1 MRDELRIRLVD
12 AFRWVDPD
20 DDGAHLVSDASGW
33 WRSAAILRDLGPAL
47 AALFDSAGP
56 TVVLAPETSG
66 FLVGPLVAREL
77 GVGFVEAYKDGRG
90 LVADRVLAR
99 HAPTDLRGR
108 AVTLSVRARH
118 LSAADRVLVVDD
130 WAETGAQ
137 LSALRNLV
145 LDAGA
150 TYLGAAVVVDG
161 CDGRTRQVLRLR
173 GLISRVDL
181 EP

>member
-1 MRDELRIRLVD
+1 MDPELRIRLVN
-12 AFRWVDPD
+12 AFRWVDV
-20 DDGAHLVSDASGW
+20 GGGTTHLVSDASGW
-33 WRSAAILRDLGPAL
+33 WRSPAILREIGPAL
-47 AALFDSAGP
+47 AALFRSAGP

-66 FLVGPLVAREL
+66 FLLGPLVAREL

-90 LVADRVLAR
+90 LVADRVLVR
-99 HAPTDLRGR
+99 DAPTDYRGR

-137 LSALRNLV
+137 LIALRGLV
-145 LDAGA
+145 LDGGA
-150 TYLGAAVVVDG
+150 TYVGAAVIVDG
-161 CDGRTRQVLRLR
+161 CDGRTRATLSLR
-173 GLISRVDL
+173 GLLSRAEL